1 MMVVLDLLEMIIAV
15 AIIPIS
21 KRTPAI
27 EPKMMAFLMN
37 FDIFS
42 STFASGSDL
51 AFGSGFSG
59 LVGVA
64 V

>member
-1 MMVVLDLLEMIIAV
+1 MIVVLGLLDMIMAV
-15 AIIPIS
+15 IMIPTS

-27 EPKMMAFLMN
+27 EPKMMAFLLN

-51 AFGSGFSG
+51 AFGSGFSS
-59 LVGVA
+59 
-64 V
+64 